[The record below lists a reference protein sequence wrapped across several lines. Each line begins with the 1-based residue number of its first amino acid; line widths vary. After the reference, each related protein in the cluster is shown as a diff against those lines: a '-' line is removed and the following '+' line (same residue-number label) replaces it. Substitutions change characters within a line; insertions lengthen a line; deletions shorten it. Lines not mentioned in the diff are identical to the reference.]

1 GSLID
6 RVASLDRKV
15 RECMRQMSAHP
26 GDVGQHPSELLV
38 LLQIDASSAQI
49 DDVLEQRLY
58 QPRAQAGLEL
68 GCKKPHDSA
77 FERTAVVEP
86 GDLIVVRQSPRQYLQ
101 KRSRQTFAFSSHATH
116 EETHERVV
124 AQLIELASTQPVP
137 SR

>member
-1 GSLID
+1 EALFGQPVLYLACSLLRCPVQLGSLID

-68 GCKKPHDSA
+68 RCKKPHDSA

-86 GDLIVVRQSPRQYLQ
+86 
-101 KRSRQTFAFSSHATH
+101 
-116 EETHERVV
+116 
-124 AQLIELASTQPVP
+124 
-137 SR
+137 